1 MADVLK
7 VLEDEAAALRKR
19 LRGLEQAMEVLGGD
33 VAKDVKQTVKRGKK
47 MSAATKAKLS
57 KAAKA
62 RWAKVKKA
70 AS

>member
-7 VLEDEAAALRKR
+7 ILKAERDTLKKRVAALESAIGA
-19 LRGLEQAMEVLGGD
+19 LAGD
-33 VAKDVKQTVKRGKK
+33 VKKTVKRAAKRT

-70 AS
+70 AG

>member
-1 MADVLK
+1 MADLVGLMKAEKK
-7 VLEDEAAALRKR
+7 VLQKR
-19 LRGLEQAMEVLGGD
+19 LSSLESAIEALGGQ
-33 VAKDVKQTVKRGKK
+33 VSKSSKK

-70 AS
+70 VS